1 MNFGIGDAVEIVSN
15 KLESWLEGL
24 TSMLPNIV
32 VAVLVFI
39 LFYLLSRGV
48 KSGSKTVIS
57 RFSDQQA
64 IIGLFSTILALVTI
78 IVGLVVAL
86 NVLQLTQAVTSLLA
100 GAGIIGLALG
110 FAFQDISANF
120 ISGVIMA
127 FKKPIVVGDIV
138 ETNDYSGFV
147 EQIDLRS
154 TVIRTFQG
162 LHVIIPN
169 KDIFQNPFTNY
180 TKTHTRRIDLEV
192 GISYGDDLNKVTQVV
207 EKAVSSN
214 SFLVDG
220 KPVKMVYQE
229 FGSSSINFKVM
240 FWIEYDKNNPQYLE
254 ARSEAIIA
262 IKKAF
267 DENDI
272 MIPFPI
278 RTLDFG
284 IKGGE
289 KLAEQLEAKEVQLL
303 PKHNQSQ

>member
-1 MNFGIGDAVEIVSN
+1 MNFGINDAVDIVSS
-15 KLESWLEGL
+15 KLKGWLEAL

-32 VAVLVFI
+32 VAILVLTA
-39 LFYLLSRGV
+39 FYVLSRLV
-48 KSGSKTVIS
+48 KAGTRKLISK
-57 RFSDQQA
+57 FSDQAA
-64 IIGLFSTILALVTI
+64 IIGLFSTIMALLTLVI
-78 IVGLVVAL
+78 GLVVAL
-86 NVLQLTQAVTSLLA
+86 NVLQLTKAVTSLLA

-127 FKKPIVVGDIV
+127 FKKPIVVGDII
-138 ETNDYSGFV
+138 ETNGYTGFV
-147 EQIDLRS
+147 ERIELRS
-154 TVIRTFQG
+154 TLIRTFQG

-180 TKTHTRRIDLEV
+180 TRTHTRRIDLEV
-192 GISYGDDLNKVTQVV
+192 GVSYGDDLDKVTAVV
-207 EKAVSSN
+207 EKAVATN
-214 SFLVDG
+214 KYLVDG
-220 KPVKMVYQE
+220 EPVKLVYEE

-240 FWIEYDKNNPQYLE
+240 FWIEYNPKKPMYLE
-254 ARSEAIIA
+254 AKSEAIIA

-289 KLAEQLEAKEVQLL
+289 KLSEQLEAKEIKLL
-303 PKHNQSQ
+303 PKA

>member
-1 MNFGIGDAVEIVSN
+1 MDFGINDAANIVST
-15 KLESWLEGL
+15 KLKSWLEAL

-32 VAVLVFI
+32 VAVLVLI
-39 LFYLLSRGV
+39 AFYFLSRLM
-48 KSGSKTVIS
+48 KAGSRKLVS
-57 RFSDQQA
+57 RFSDQAA
-64 IIGLFSTILALVTI
+64 IRDLFSTIIALVTI
-78 IVGLVVAL
+78 AIGLVVAL
-86 NVLQLTQAVTSLLA
+86 NVLQLTKAVTSLLA

-127 FKKPIVVGDIV
+127 FRKPIVVGDII
-138 ETNDYSGFV
+138 ETNGYNGFV
-147 EQIDLRS
+147 EKIELRS

-180 TKTHTRRIDLEV
+180 TRTHTRRIDLEV
-192 GISYGDDLNKVTQVV
+192 GVSYGDDLDKVTEIV
-207 EKAVSSN
+207 EKAVASN
-214 SFLVDG
+214 SHIVDG
-220 KPVKMVYQE
+220 QPVKMVYEE

-240 FWIEYDKNNPQYLE
+240 FWIEYDPKNPMYLE
-254 ARSEAIIA
+254 AKSEAIKA

-267 DENDI
+267 DANDI

-289 KLAEQLEAKEVQLL
+289 KLSDQIETKQMKLL
-303 PKHNQSQ
+303 PKN

>member
-1 MNFGIGDAVEIVSN
+1 MNFGINDAANIVST
-15 KLESWLEGL
+15 KLKGWLEAL
-24 TSMLPNIV
+24 TAMLPNIV
-32 VAVLVFI
+32 VAILVLI
-39 LFYLLSRGV
+39 TFYTLSRVV
-48 KSGSKTVIS
+48 KAGFRKLISK
-57 RFSDQQA
+57 FSDQPA
-64 IIGLFSTILALVTI
+64 IIGLFSTIMALLTI
-78 IVGLVVAL
+78 MVGLVVAL

-127 FKKPIVVGDIV
+127 FKKPIVVGDII
-138 ETNDYSGFV
+138 ETNGYNGFV
-147 EQIDLRS
+147 ERIELRS

-180 TKTHTRRIDLEV
+180 TRTHTRRIDLEV
-192 GISYGDDLNKVTQVV
+192 GVSYGDDLDKVSEVV
-207 EKAVSSN
+207 EKAIASN
-214 SFLVDG
+214 SHLVDG
-220 KPVKMVYQE
+220 EPIKLVYQE

-240 FWIEYDKNNPQYLE
+240 FWIDYNPKNPMYLE
-254 ARSEAIIA
+254 ARSEAIRA

-267 DENDI
+267 DANDI
-272 MIPFPI
+272 TIPFPI

-289 KLAEQLEAKEVQLL
+289 KLSEQLKAKEIKLL
-303 PKHNQSQ
+303 PKA

>member
-1 MNFGIGDAVEIVSN
+1 MNFGINDAVDIVSS
-15 KLESWLEGL
+15 KLKGWLEAL

-32 VAVLVFI
+32 VAILVLTA
-39 LFYLLSRGV
+39 FYVLSRLV
-48 KSGSKTVIS
+48 KAGTRKLISK
-57 RFSDQQA
+57 FSDQAA
-64 IIGLFSTILALVTI
+64 IIGLFSTIMALLTLVI
-78 IVGLVVAL
+78 GLVVAL
-86 NVLQLTQAVTSLLA
+86 NVLQLTKAVTSLLA

-127 FKKPIVVGDIV
+127 FKKPIVVGDII
-138 ETNDYSGFV
+138 ETNGYTGFV
-147 EQIDLRS
+147 ERIELRS
-154 TVIRTFQG
+154 TLIRTFQG

-180 TKTHTRRIDLEV
+180 TRTHTRRIDLEV
-192 GISYGDDLNKVTQVV
+192 GVSYGDDLDKVTAVV
-207 EKAVSSN
+207 EKAVATN
-214 SFLVDG
+214 KYLVDG
-220 KPVKMVYQE
+220 EPIKLVYEE

-240 FWIEYDKNNPQYLE
+240 FWIEYNPKKPMYLE
-254 ARSEAIIA
+254 AKSEAIIA

-289 KLAEQLEAKEVQLL
+289 KLSEQLEAKEIKLL
-303 PKHNQSQ
+303 PKA

>member
-1 MNFGIGDAVEIVSN
+1 MNFGINDAVDIVSS
-15 KLESWLEGL
+15 KLKGWLEAL

-32 VAVLVFI
+32 VAILVLTA
-39 LFYLLSRGV
+39 FYVLSRLV
-48 KSGSKTVIS
+48 KAGTRKLISK
-57 RFSDQQA
+57 FSDQAA
-64 IIGLFSTILALVTI
+64 IIGLFSTIMALLTLVI
-78 IVGLVVAL
+78 GLVVAL
-86 NVLQLTQAVTSLLA
+86 NVLQLTKAVTSLLA

-127 FKKPIVVGDIV
+127 FKKPIVVGDII
-138 ETNDYSGFV
+138 ETNGYTGFV
-147 EQIDLRS
+147 ERIELRS
-154 TVIRTFQG
+154 TLIRTFQG

-180 TKTHTRRIDLEV
+180 TRTHTRRIDLEV
-192 GISYGDDLNKVTQVV
+192 GVSYGDDLDKVTAVV
-207 EKAVSSN
+207 EKAVATN
-214 SFLVDG
+214 KYLVDG
-220 KPVKMVYQE
+220 EPIKLVYEE

-240 FWIEYDKNNPQYLE
+240 FWIEYNPKKPMYLE
-254 ARSEAIIA
+254 AKSEAIIA

-267 DENDI
+267 GENDI

-289 KLAEQLEAKEVQLL
+289 KLSEQLEAKEIKLL
-303 PKHNQSQ
+303 PKA

>member
-1 MNFGIGDAVEIVSN
+1 MDFGINDAANIVST
-15 KLESWLEGL
+15 KLKSWLEAL

-32 VAVLVFI
+32 VAVLVLI
-39 LFYLLSRGV
+39 AFYFLSRLM
-48 KSGSKTVIS
+48 KAGSRKLVS
-57 RFSDQQA
+57 RFSDQAA
-64 IIGLFSTILALVTI
+64 IIGLFSTIIALVTI
-78 IVGLVVAL
+78 AIGLVVAL
-86 NVLQLTQAVTSLLA
+86 NVLQLTKAVTSLLA

-127 FKKPIVVGDIV
+127 FRKPIVVGDII
-138 ETNDYSGFV
+138 ETNGYNGFV
-147 EQIDLRS
+147 EKIELRS

-180 TKTHTRRIDLEV
+180 TRTHTRRIDLEV
-192 GISYGDDLNKVTQVV
+192 GVSYGDDLDKVTQVV
-207 EKAVSSN
+207 EKAVASN
-214 SFLVDG
+214 SHLVDG
-220 KPVKMVYQE
+220 QPVKLVYEE
-229 FGSSSINFKVM
+229 FGSSSINFRVM
-240 FWIEYDKNNPQYLE
+240 FWIEYDPKKPMYLE
-254 ARSEAIIA
+254 AKSEAIKA

-267 DENDI
+267 DANDI

-289 KLAEQLEAKEVQLL
+289 KLSEQIETKQMKLL
-303 PKHNQSQ
+303 PKN